1 MMDRSVRRWV
11 SILMLSYSLAY
22 SSQLSAQTNQ
32 DAHVAPVDTMKAVA
46 AEGPKPEFTSKSRLV
61 LLPVV
66 VTGKN
71 GAHMGG
77 LGRASFR
84 IEEQGKTRDATVFE
98 EVKTVAPDTK
108 SRPTVALEG
117 RSNFSLGDAQNWHVT
132 IVLLDMLNTPVLY
145 QVEGKRRLI
154 QYLSRSLKRE
164 EPTALFGLRGSG
176 LKQLHPFTTDTGVL
190 IAALKKVREQVGQ
203 DEINEQSAAIVGDM
217 AADLQTSTNETAQQ
231 VGSFLNDQSATMN
244 AFQQR
249 ESIRTTLTA
258 MTQIARAYGAIPGRK
273 TLIWAS
279 GGFPFL
285 IDDPQ
290 SFARMGTDMTDKYEE
305 TWKALAEA
313 QVAVYTV
320 DVTGL
325 SGSTNTASGNF
336 DSRRSAAGIRPG
348 TRMSV
353 GSAMNIPYDKG
364 AEKNATLCAM
374 ADATGGIPCVNTND
388 LEKCFAQALDDSRA
402 YYLLGYY
409 LPADDQKPGWRKL
422 RIEVDAPGAHV
433 RARKGFYVSAPSV
446 DTPETREKEIANAVR
461 SPVEFTGVRINV
473 REEPV
478 NANSKPA
485 VAAKSFREF
494 TVGVLGD
501 SLTVDVQNG
510 NAVDLTLLAVA
521 YDAGSKSAAQSELH
535 VASKLTPE
543 RLEKLRKSALGVKQ
557 SLELGPGKYTV
568 RFAVRDNLNG
578 EIGSVEYPLEVK

>member
-1 MMDRSVRRWV
+1 MDCVVRRWAP
-11 SILMLSYSLAY
+11 ILTLSYSLFWSAQL
-22 SSQLSAQTNQ
+22 SSQAIPN
-32 DAHVAPVDTMKAVA
+32 AHVAPAEGKKAVA
-46 AEGPKPEFTSKSRLV
+46 AARLTPEFASKSQLV
-61 LLPVV
+61 LVPVV

-77 LGRASFR
+77 LRRASFR
-84 IEEQGKTRDATVFE
+84 IEEQGKARETTVFE
-98 EVKTVAPDTK
+98 EVRTVAPDTR
-108 SRPTVALEG
+108 SRPKVALEG

-132 IVLLDMLNTPVLY
+132 VVLMDMLNTAFLY

-154 QYLSRSLKRE
+154 QYLSQSLQRE

-176 LKQLHPFTTDTGVL
+176 LKQLHPFTTDTAVL

-203 DEINEQSAAIVGDM
+203 NEINEQSAAIVGDM
-217 AADLQTSTNETAQQ
+217 AADLQSINETAQQ
-231 VGSFLNDQSATMN
+231 VGSFLNDQAAVMS

-249 ESIRTTLTA
+249 DAIRATLTA

-279 GGFPFL
+279 GGFPFM
-285 IDDPQ
+285 IDDPE
-290 SFARMGTDMTDKYEE
+290 SFARMGTDMADKYEE
-305 TWKALAEA
+305 TWKALAAA

-348 TRMSV
+348 SRMSV

-364 AEKNATLCAM
+364 AEKKATLRAV

-388 LEKCFAQALDDSRA
+388 LEKCFAQAVDDSRA

-409 LPADDQKPGWRKL
+409 LPADDQKPGWRNL

-446 DTPETREKEIANAVR
+446 DTPVAREKEIANAVR

-478 NANSKPA
+478 GANSKPA
-485 VAAKSFREF
+485 VAGKSFREF

-501 SLTVDVQNG
+501 SLTVDMQNG
-510 NAVDLTLLAVA
+510 NVVDLTLLAVA
-521 YDAGSKSAAQSELH
+521 YDAGGSKSAAQSELH
-535 VASKLTPE
+535 VVAKLAPE

-557 SLELGPGKYTV
+557 SLELGPGKYNV
-568 RFAVRDNLNG
+568 RFAVRDNLNA